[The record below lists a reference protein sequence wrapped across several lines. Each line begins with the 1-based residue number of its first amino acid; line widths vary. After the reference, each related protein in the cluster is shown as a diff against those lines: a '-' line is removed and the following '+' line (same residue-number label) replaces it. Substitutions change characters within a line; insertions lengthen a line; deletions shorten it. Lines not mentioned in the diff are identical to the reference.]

1 MKGVTNVGNK
11 LSALFDFQKFD
22 GNASLQR
29 VIDSVHSRHAV
40 QELSLDEMSSVNA
53 AGTAVMVSDKKDTEK
68 GKK

>member
-40 QELSLDEMSSVNA
+40 QELSLD
-53 AGTAVMVSDKKDTEK
+53 
-68 GKK
+68 